1 MSNFYVADTH
11 FGHENIIRLCNRPFK
26 NAEEMDEVLIQNWN
40 SVVTDAD
47 TVYILGDLAFS
58 KGEKKPSDYLRE
70 LKGRKIMIL
79 GNHDYDISKNI
90 RRYIDNRYLDSIH
103 DYFELFEDI
112 GSDRRKV
119 VLSHYPMV
127 EWNGY
132 FRNSIHLYGHIH
144 NNVENNAYKIMR
156 NIDNAYNVG
165 VDIINYMPQRLED
178 VIKLNKNFIEN
189 H

>member
-1 MSNFYVADTH
+1 
-11 FGHENIIRLCNRPFK
+11 
-26 NAEEMDEVLIQNWN
+26 
-40 SVVTDAD
+40 
-47 TVYILGDLAFS
+47 
-58 KGEKKPSDYLRE
+58 
-70 LKGRKIMIL
+70 
-79 GNHDYDISKNI
+79 
-90 RRYIDNRYLDSIH
+90 
-103 DYFELFEDI
+103 
-112 GSDRRKV
+112 
-119 VLSHYPMV
+119 MV

-178 VIKLNKNFIEN
+178 VIKLNKNFMEN